1 MSALRKDFV
10 NMRNP
15 PRFNWT
21 TPNAPSGS
29 PRRWLGWWI
38 TLSAPVVAIATH
50 DASAMTLQLAAGLTL
65 LGLPL
70 PGGDRP
76 AT

>member
-1 MSALRKDFV
+1 MSKRLPTPKFNTPDPED
-10 NMRNP
+10 RNP
-15 PRFNWT
+15 QVI
-21 TPNAPSGS
+21 
-29 PRRWLGWWI
+29 LGWWI
-38 TLSAPVVAIATH
+38 TLTAPVVAVVLH
-50 DASAMTLQLAAGLTL
+50 DTGAMTLQLAAGLAL